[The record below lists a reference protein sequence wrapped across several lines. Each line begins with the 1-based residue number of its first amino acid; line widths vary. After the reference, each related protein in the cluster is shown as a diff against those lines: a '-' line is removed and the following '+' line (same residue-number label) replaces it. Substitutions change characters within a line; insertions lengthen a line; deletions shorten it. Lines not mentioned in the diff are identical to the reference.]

1 MKHYS
6 GDQFLNVGTG
16 KDVSI
21 KEFAEIVADVVGY
34 QGSLDFDTSRPDGA
48 PRKLLD
54 VSKLAA
60 LGWRAKTPLREGLQA
75 AYADFLAHGDLLR
88 QR

>member
-6 GDQFLNVGTG
+6 GEDFLNVGTG
-16 KDVSI
+16 MEVSI
-21 KEFAEIVADVVGY
+21 AEFAGLVGEVVGFK
-34 QGSLDFDTSRPDGA
+34 GELVFDTARPDGA

-60 LGWRAKTPLREGLQA
+60 LGWRANMPLRQGLAA
-75 AYADFLAHGDLLR
+75 AYADFLAGGGR
-88 QR
+88 CRG